1 MHNSMYNSY
10 TGGEEKTTALQDEA
24 LERSFP
30 VPLVPESAVSTI
42 CMTALAQ
49 YCIREIN
56 NYRRGAPYDDQY
68 CVEMLYRATAQRDQY
83 AWEWFQQYF
92 SQVVRGWLRRHPRI
106 EIASR
111 FDSEENYV
119 AQTFERFWKA
129 TVHNQTLQ
137 FKTLAAALK
146 YLQASLNGV
155 ILDTLR
161 RYSRPKEAPLPE
173 SGDPGEPQVEDQVD
187 CGEFWGLI
195 QTMLPNVRERRLAY
209 LLFHCGL
216 KPRQILLY
224 CPDEFSC
231 VQEIYRLRRNILERL
246 LRNADYIRWQLS
258 TI

>member
-1 MHNSMYNSY
+1 MQDAMYNSC
-10 TGGEEKTTALQDEA
+10 TGGEEVQDEA
-24 LERSFP
+24 LERPFP
-30 VPLVPESAVSTI
+30 VSMAPESALSTI
-42 CMTALAQ
+42 SVSELAQ

-68 CVEMLYRATAQRDQY
+68 CVEMLHRATIERDQY

-92 SQVVRGWLRRHPRI
+92 SHVVHSWLRRHPKI
-106 EIASR
+106 DIASR

-129 TVHNQTLQ
+129 AVHNQTLQ
-137 FKTLAAALK
+137 FNTLAAALK

-161 RYSRPKEAPLPE
+161 RYSQPKEVPFPE

-187 CGEFWGLI
+187 CGEVWALI
-195 QTMLPNVRERRLAY
+195 QTLLTNVRERRLAY

-216 KPRQILLY
+216 KPRQILLCY
-224 CPDEFSC
+224 PDEFSYA
-231 VQEIYRLRRNILERL
+231 QEIYRLRRNILERL
-246 LRNADYIRWQLS
+246 LRNADYIRWQLG
-258 TI
+258 TV